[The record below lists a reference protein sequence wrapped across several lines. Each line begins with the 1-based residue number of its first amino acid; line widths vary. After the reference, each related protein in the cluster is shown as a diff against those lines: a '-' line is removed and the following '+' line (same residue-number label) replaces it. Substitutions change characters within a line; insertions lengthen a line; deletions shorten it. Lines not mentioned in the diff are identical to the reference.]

1 MLPKS
6 VPSSKTLVEPVCDG
20 SFPVTMATFDHLTGV
35 RHRDKIDYR
44 AESALEEALNALIFD
59 KERIDSDQVARYL
72 THALKNVTTR
82 LVTLFNLDDHNLCDF
97 FFSFPRT
104 PRRGSLQ
111 LPRIT
116 IHYNSSIIFDKLRV
130 KWLMC

>member
-6 VPSSKTLVEPVCDG
+6 VPTKALVEPVCDS

-59 KERIDSDQVARYL
+59 KEKIDSDEVARYL
-72 THALKNVTTR
+72 SYALKNVR
-82 LVTLFNLDDHNLCDF
+82 HEAF
-97 FFSFPRT
+97 FVFM
-104 PRRGSLQ
+104 
-111 LPRIT
+111 IV
-116 IHYNSSIIFDKLRV
+116 D
-130 KWLMC
+130 

>member
-6 VPSSKTLVEPVCDG
+6 VPSKALVEPVCNA

-59 KERIDSDQVARYL
+59 KERIDSEEVARYL
-72 THALKNVTTR
+72 TYALKNVGNEVYQ
-82 LVTLFNLDDHNLCDF
+82 LVTYRLNSIYIYIYIF
-97 FFSFPRT
+97 FRMQHL
-104 PRRGSLQ
+104 G
-111 LPRIT
+111 
-116 IHYNSSIIFDKLRV
+116 Y
-130 KWLMC
+130 